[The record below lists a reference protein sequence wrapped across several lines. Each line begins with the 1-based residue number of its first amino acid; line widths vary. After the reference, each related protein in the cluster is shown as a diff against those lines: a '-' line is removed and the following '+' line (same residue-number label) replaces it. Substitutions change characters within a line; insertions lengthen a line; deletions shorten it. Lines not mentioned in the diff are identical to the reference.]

1 MEDERL
7 DSDASEILEQHF
19 NEFHEYHEYH
29 EYHDY
34 SEDDAATKMH
44 HLMHSDTIIVVI
56 SLVVMILLGL
66 VFRSLCM
73 KLASI
78 NQRKERVRGGLK
90 QIAEHMNYVT
100 RSMSNDLELPDSP
113 RAVIR
118 TYSNR
123 KGMDDTSPRRGEE
136 HSNSLRVHAINNN
149 LRKEEKEEL
158 EMQMFA
164 AQSSVS
170 VHIPSRVER

>member
-1 MEDERL
+1 
-7 DSDASEILEQHF
+7 
-19 NEFHEYHEYH
+19 
-29 EYHDY
+29 
-34 SEDDAATKMH
+34 
-44 HLMHSDTIIVVI
+44 
-56 SLVVMILLGL
+56 
-66 VFRSLCM
+66 
-73 KLASI
+73 
-78 NQRKERVRGGLK
+78 
-90 QIAEHMNYVT
+90 
-100 RSMSNDLELPDSP
+100 MSNDLELPDSP

-123 KGMDDTSPRRGEE
+123 KGMDDTTSSSSRRGGE

-170 VHIPSRVER
+170 IHIPSRMER